1 MRIAIYARCS
11 KDDGS
16 QTPENQLNPLRDYSK
31 ALGGEIVAEYVDLAS
46 GSKSDREQF
55 LQMFNDADKRKFDLL
70 LVWALDRLSREG
82 ISNTLGYIQRLKK
95 NNVALRSLQES
106 WVNTDDGPG
115 EIMIAVLA
123 WVAGEERK
131 RIIQRTR
138 AGLARAVKNGKKLG
152 RPKGRKDREKRRRS
166 GYFRRYSKDK

>member
-1 MRIAIYARCS
+1 MKIAIYCRVS

-16 QTPENQLNPLRDYSK
+16 QTPDNQINPLRDYAK
-31 ALGGEIVAEYVDLAS
+31 ALGGEIVTEYVDMAS
-46 GSKSDREQF
+46 GTKSDRDQF
-55 LQMFNDADKRKFDLL
+55 LKMLNDADKHKFDLL
-70 LVWALDRLSREG
+70 LVWALDRFSREG

-95 NNVALRSLQES
+95 SNVALRSLQES

-131 RIIQRTR
+131 RIVLRTK
-138 AGLARAVKNGKKLG
+138 AGLANAIKNGKKLG
-152 RPKGRKDREKRRRS
+152 RPAGKRDSKPRRKS
-166 GYFRRYSKDK
+166 GYLLRYQK